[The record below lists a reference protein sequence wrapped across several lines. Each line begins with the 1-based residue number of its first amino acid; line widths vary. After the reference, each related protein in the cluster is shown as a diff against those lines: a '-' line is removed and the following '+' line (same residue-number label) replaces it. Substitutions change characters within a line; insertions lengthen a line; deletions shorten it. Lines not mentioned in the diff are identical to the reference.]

1 VAFGGFGAAENWAIK
16 RTTFLKATTQMRD
29 AGLYVDSCLASWM
42 ARNSVLLTRVALG
55 VVFFW
60 FGILKFF
67 PGQSDA
73 EGLAA
78 QTIFKLTAGHITSSV
93 SLPVLAIWECLIGL
107 GLLSGKFLRGTLLLL
122 FLQLP
127 GTFLPLLFFPA
138 ETWKHAPYAPTLLGQ
153 YIIKNLVLVCAGLLV
168 GATMRG
174 GRVIADPQV
183 ADNAEWVQRIF
194 ERFRR
199 RFGSDPKGA
208 SKSLARTR
216 S

>member
-1 VAFGGFGAAENWAIK
+1 
-16 RTTFLKATTQMRD
+16 MRD
-29 AGLYVDSCLASWM
+29 RWHSVDSCLASWM
-42 ARNSVLLTRVALG
+42 ARKSVLLTRVALG
-55 VVFFW
+55 VVFLW

-78 QTIFKLTAGHITSSV
+78 QTIFKLTAGHIAPYV
-93 SLPVLAIWECLIGL
+93 SLPVLAIWECLIGV

-127 GTFLPLLFFPA
+127 GTFLPLFFFPA
-138 ETWKHAPYAPTLLGQ
+138 ETWKHVPYAPTLLGQ

-174 GRVIADPQV
+174 GRVISDPQV
-183 ADNAEWVQRIF
+183 ADNAQWVQRIF

-199 RFGSDPKGA
+199 RFGSAPKGA
-208 SKSLARTR
+208 SKSFARTR

>member
-1 VAFGGFGAAENWAIK
+1 VDGSKQRAPDACCSRRRLPLIWNTKVFPRAK
-16 RTTFLKATTQMRD
+16 RCRGVGSADHSQIDRWTHSP
-29 AGLYVDSCLASWM
+29 LY
-42 ARNSVLLTRVALG
+42 
-55 VVFFW
+55 FFACS
-60 FGILKFF
+60 
-67 PGQSDA
+67 SDR
-73 EGLAA
+73 
-78 QTIFKLTAGHITSSV
+78 
-93 SLPVLAIWECLIGL
+93 ECLIGV

-127 GTFLPLLFFPA
+127 GTFLPLFFFPA
-138 ETWKHAPYAPTLLGQ
+138 ETWKHVPYAPTLLGQ

-174 GRVIADPQV
+174 GSVIADPQV
-183 ADNAEWVQRIF
+183 ADNAQWVQRIF

-208 SKSLARTR
+208 SKSSARTR